1 MWRFQNKTIHEL
13 IRDFEECGEYS
24 SATPDVTRMGE
35 PQRLLPMVYN
45 LLKNR
50 DAAVRSRAAEQLR
63 QIVELS
69 SGDMN
74 PSQFSDLFAGVQ
86 THLTLM
92 IQGRVKDERLGAIT
106 AIDRLIDVS
115 FNEASDTQTVRFAN
129 SLRNVFQVNLDVCDE
144 EVLRLAARTL
154 GHLARAGGAAT
165 SLTADF
171 VDFEVTRA
179 LEWLREDVGRSAAPR
194 RHAAVLILRELADNA
209 PTLFYQKALMADA
222 PGATSRG
229 SLAARRGSAAP
240 QAEARFFPAIGAA
253 LHDAKASVREDAA
266 AALSACLALVA
277 QRKSKQDWFVQIY
290 EFAQL
295 GFKQNKEATV
305 HGSLII
311 VSELLDHTTS
321 CDQFMRRGSGSF
333 TALCRAV
340 LSYKDHREKVSYLFF
355 VFGPRMMTLLVRESC
370 SHNACD
376 SSRVVLL
383 FPVPS
388 SLTAHDV
395 IPRCVPSSSCGA
407 PSSALSL
414 NWRASNERPSSR
426 KCSLGGSS
434 TS

>member
-1 MWRFQNKTIHEL
+1 
-13 IRDFEECGEYS
+13 
-24 SATPDVTRMGE
+24 MGE
-35 PQRLLPMVYN
+35 PTRRLPVVYN

-63 QIVELS
+63 QIVQLS

-222 PGATSRG
+222 PGAPSRG
-229 SLAARRGSAAP
+229 SLAARRGSSAP

-333 TALCRAV
+333 TALCRTV
-340 LSYKDHREKVSYLFF
+340 LAYKDHREK
-355 VFGPRMMTLLVRESC
+355 LVRRTVVGLVPKLARFERETFVAEVLPGGLK
-370 SHNACD
+370 HLLKVMKGNANERGAAFMAIGKLAQAVGPAIAPQLD
-376 SSRVVLL
+376 AIVAQIEGASFVYRYFYANLAH
-383 FPVPS
+383 
-388 SLTAHDV
+388 SLTRS
-395 IPRCVPSSSCGA
+395 P
-407 PSSALSL
+407 
-414 NWRASNERPSSR
+414 
-426 KCSLGGSS
+426 
-434 TS
+434 